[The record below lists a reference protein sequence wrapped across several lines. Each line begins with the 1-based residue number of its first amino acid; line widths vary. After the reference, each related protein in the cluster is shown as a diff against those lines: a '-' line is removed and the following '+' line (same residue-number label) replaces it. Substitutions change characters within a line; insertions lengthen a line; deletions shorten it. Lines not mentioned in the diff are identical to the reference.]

1 MKRLNL
7 VILLAII
14 TLVTGGGVLA
24 QEEPERQ
31 PRKFG
36 IGIERSDVSALE
48 DRGGDYQ
55 GVVTGFYLPI
65 QATPKTR
72 FEPKI
77 GILRYADTER
87 EDSYTR
93 LDALVGYF
101 GLITRGDYQFY
112 YGARAGFLV
121 RVIKSQD
128 EGDSFSTWTQ
138 RRGYL
143 TPAIGGEYYFSPY
156 FSLGGEA
163 RLVFS
168 SFDEDEEARQSF
180 MASEIA
186 VMIRFYIP

>member
-1 MKRLNL
+1 MKKPPIVNL
-7 VILLAII
+7 VCAFLILSSGL
-14 TLVTGGGVLA
+14 GA
-24 QEEPERQ
+24 QDEPERQ
-31 PRKFG
+31 RRKSG
-36 IGIERSDVSALE
+36 IGIEMSDVSALE

-77 GILRYADTER
+77 GILRYADTDR
-87 EDSYTR
+87 EDSFTR
-93 LDALVGYF
+93 LDALAGYF
-101 GLITRGDYQFY
+101 GIISRGDYQFY

-128 EGDSFSTWTQ
+128 EGDSFDRWTQ
-138 RRGYL
+138 RRGYV
-143 TPAIGGEYYFSPY
+143 TPVIGGEYYFSPY

-163 RLVFS
+163 RLIFS
-168 SFDEDEEARQSF
+168 SYDEDDDGKQSYA
-180 MASEIA
+180 ASEVA